1 MELRRV
7 HERNLYLDFTTSIAM
22 EILDSLHEIETT
34 KYLWKPMRKLQNITI
49 AILLILLL
57 LIYFSFSRLISL
69 ILCIILL
76 ILVPVAY
83 QMTKFT
89 TFATIWDNMDY
100 TGLIKRDLIF
110 TTSDNK
116 QIRGY
121 LYYKSD
127 LNPLEQ
133 QENPIKKYP
142 VVIGVHGYGSHH
154 KVMDRYCLP
163 SLMKLG
169 YVYFTY
175 DARGHGINKKGFV
188 PYDPA
193 AFQELADFISEIK
206 QLPFVDARRIGVI
219 AMSYGASKASV
230 IAYPDPDVKLLIFLS
245 GIFDII
251 LNKEKAS
258 IIEHI
263 KLYLTGFRWTKD
275 PSYFKALSG
284 IYLFKKEGIILRG
297 NTEPTSNNERV
308 FIFSNRD
315 DPQANIQ
322 NTYDAIE
329 KLGLGPLNYRIFP
342 TGGHHFKGNEY
353 FLSVKI
359 FDVLQKYL

>member
-1 MELRRV
+1 
-7 HERNLYLDFTTSIAM
+7 M

-34 KYLWKPMRKLQNITI
+34 KYLWKPMRKFQNFTFV
-49 AILLILLL
+49 ALLILLL
-57 LIYFSFSRLISL
+57 FIYFNIFRLGSL
-69 ILCIILL
+69 ILCFVIL
-76 ILVPVAY
+76 ISVPVAY

-89 TFATIWDNMDY
+89 TFATIWDNLDY

-110 TTSDNK
+110 TTSDNNR
-116 QIRGY
+116 IRGY
-121 LYYKSD
+121 IYYRAD

-133 QENPIKKYP
+133 KEEPIKKYP
-142 VVIGVHGYGSHH
+142 AVIGLHGYGSHH

-163 SLMKLG
+163 SLLKLG
-169 YVYFTY
+169 FVYFTY

-206 QLPFVDARRIGVI
+206 QLAFVDPGRIGVV

-245 GIFDII
+245 GIFDIL

-275 PSYFKALSG
+275 LSYFKALSG
-284 IYLFKKEGIILRG
+284 IYRFKKEGIILRG

-308 FIFSNRD
+308 FIFSNQD

-322 NTYDAIE
+322 NTYAAIE
-329 KLGLGPLNYRIFP
+329 KLGLKPSNYRIFP
-342 TGGHHFKGNEY
+342 KGGHHFKGNEY
-353 FLSVKI
+353 YLSVEI